1 MIIHK
6 IHYPTAYYWT
16 TFWQIW
22 SISFILT
29 QFSTFLPP
37 ECSGL
42 FPKHVIHSWIILF
55 HWNLCMGCYAS
66 VEQVLGPPFD
76 KMSHLVT
83 ARQVFRIQSPTTRQR
98 QARNACEASDTI
110 ISTIINV
117 NRYSNKCIHLTVV
130 VNIGRILVVKLARR
144 NRCVV

>member
-1 MIIHK
+1 
-6 IHYPTAYYWT
+6 
-16 TFWQIW
+16 
-22 SISFILT
+22 
-29 QFSTFLPP
+29 
-37 ECSGL
+37 
-42 FPKHVIHSWIILF
+42 
-55 HWNLCMGCYAS
+55 MGCYAS

-98 QARNACEASDTI
+98 QARNAYEASDTI